1 MSLRPILAISCL
13 TVAAAIVA
21 GCGAEVPSN
30 SVAKVGGDTITK
42 AEFNKWLKTAAAGQS
57 QGGPA
62 VVPDPPSFTQCVAQ
76 RQQQPA
82 QKGAPKPNP
91 AQLKTQCKSDYDRL
105 KGEVMQFLI
114 QAQWVQQ
121 EAEERDVKVSE
132 PEVKKSFDDQKK
144 QAFPTAKEYDKFLKT
159 SGMNEKDILFR
170 VRLDTLQNKLTK
182 KITEDEAKVTD
193 QDVKT
198 YYDKNKKKFSQPEK
212 RDLAVVLT
220 KKKGEADQAKRQ
232 LDKGASFKAVAK
244 KSSIDDASKA
254 QGGKLPDV
262 TKGSQEKGFENA
274 VFAAKKDQISGPV
287 KTQFGYYVF
296 EVTNIKQPSQQ
307 SLDQA
312 KETIKNQ
319 LKSQRQQ
326 KALDGFI
333 KRFREDYKKKTA
345 CAKEFVVAE
354 CKNAPKQQN
363 TGQQGA
369 PQGAP
374 PGGAPQ
380 GAPPGGAPQGAP
392 PGGAPQG
399 APPGGAPQG
408 VSPGGAPQGA
418 PPPQGAPAPPGAPP
432 TQGGQV
438 PQPAPQPSDPA
449 PQGPASP

>member
-1 MSLRPILAISCL
+1 
-13 TVAAAIVA
+13 
-21 GCGAEVPSN
+21 
-30 SVAKVGGDTITK
+30 
-42 AEFNKWLKTAAAGQS
+42 
-57 QGGPA
+57 
-62 VVPDPPSFTQCVAQ
+62 
-76 RQQQPA
+76 
-82 QKGAPKPNP
+82 
-91 AQLKTQCKSDYDRL
+91 
-105 KGEVMQFLI
+105 
-114 QAQWVQQ
+114 
-121 EAEERDVKVSE
+121 
-132 PEVKKSFDDQKK
+132 
-144 QAFPTAKEYDKFLKT
+144 
-159 SGMNEKDILFR
+159 
-170 VRLDTLQNKLTK
+170 
-182 KITEDEAKVTD
+182 
-193 QDVKT
+193 
-198 YYDKNKKKFSQPEK
+198 
-212 RDLAVVLT
+212 VVLT

-232 LDKGASFKAVAK
+232 LDRGASFKAVAK

-399 APPGGAPQG
+399 

-418 PPPQGAPAPPGAPP
+418 PPPQGAPAPQGAPP